1 MDQRL
6 SWEYESSSDIQ
17 KIPNIL
23 WPTVPLY
30 FALAISSTR
39 WIISYL
45 DTGWRC
51 LRKLFQAFE
60 RERDLSS
67 KQNKLHCSSITAI
80 SHTILKL
87 FPALTTLH
95 VLSELPLRAL
105 NFNHTLY
112 LWVANDSCKHSGCF
126 PSLLNKW
133 YRYSMFD
140 KGENCQP

>member
-1 MDQRL
+1 MDQKL
-6 SWEYESSSDIQ
+6 CWEYKSSRGIQ
-17 KIPNIL
+17 EIPDIL

-30 FALAISSTR
+30 FALAVSSAR

-51 LRKLFQAFE
+51 LRKLFHAFE

-95 VLSELPLRAL
+95 VLSELRLRAL
-105 NFNHTLY
+105 NFSHTLY
-112 LWVANDSCKHSGCF
+112 LWVANDSCKHIGCF
-126 PSLLNKW
+126 PSLLTKW

-140 KGENCQP
+140 KGENCQR